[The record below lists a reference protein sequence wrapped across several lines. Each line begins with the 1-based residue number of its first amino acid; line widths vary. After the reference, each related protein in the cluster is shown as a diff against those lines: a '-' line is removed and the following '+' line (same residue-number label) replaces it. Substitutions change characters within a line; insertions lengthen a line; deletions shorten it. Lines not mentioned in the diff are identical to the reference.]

1 MPARGHTER
10 MHKNACQEMGKMP
23 FHYLFMYLIYLFLIS
38 VYKLQEL

>member
-10 MHKNACQEMGKMP
+10 INKNTCQEIGKTF
-23 FHYLFMYLIYLFLIS
+23 FHYMFMYLIYLFLIS